1 MKTVLDLLKSIFDS
15 DKAITTEDG
24 QRVITFDAVLP
35 EVEGLVLFDDESG
48 ADEGGQ
54 QTNEAVNVDLT
65 QYATAEQLGE
75 LIDRLIAIEQL
86 VLAVD
91 NAGDAISEE
100 VEIW

>member
-1 MKTVLDLLKSIFDS
+1 MKSVLDLLKSIFDS

-35 EVEGLVLFDDESG
+35 EVEGLVLFDESNEDG
-48 ADEGGQ
+48 GGQ

-91 NAGDAISEE
+91 NAGDAVSEE